1 MNKKIIF
8 ISFIFLLFYS
18 ININNKIKGNIY
30 PSEVYLIFDKTEYLE
45 NEKVKLTINLAKF
58 ANLSEVKLRI
68 NINNEYL
75 EPIVENNEYFYLNYS
90 SIFNSYI
97 INDYIE
103 NEYLRLHLIKEN
115 DIVEGYYSGV
125 KNSLCEVCFNVKKD
139 INNIEDIINID
150 DVSLYLFNID
160 DELIDYQ
167 IFYSNK
173 IKIKVNQKQY
183 DINVFNELP
192 DFNNEVKVLNRSD
205 EEYEIYLEENIDTS
219 IIGIKVLLLAIY
231 DLTNADYV
239 TIPITINIIDNE
251 CPIIEYPLELLYL
264 DNEYSDKTFLEDIK
278 ITDNYDNNLIINISY
293 YNKEKEKMDKNEFYH
308 YLSFNLEGYISI
320 KVSDQS
326 NNSSVSDKINIKII
340 DQTCPEIA
348 IINSLEIIDTDIESF
363 EFEANLSVNDKY
375 DENPCL
381 IVKYYNMENNEID
394 DYKKELLTGRKVIAT
409 YYGIDEFNN
418 KTEEIKCI
426 ITPIDLTIPI
436 IHNIKDIEINDYEL
450 YNTDFFEGIYA
461 SDNFDKNLSIIKTY
475 YILDEYVSYKDFLE
489 KLSKGLKGCI
499 KYQTKDYSNN
509 LSIEYIQNII
519 VFDTTPPDIKIENVK
534 NDEKYIYLENI
545 KYSVSDNFENE
556 IKIEVY
562 LNDLIYNNEEIMVP
576 GEYKIFIKAVDES
589 NNISEY
595 VLKFTIIED
604 NIIGC
609 GTDAVCYYN
618 NYSELIVIVCA
629 VLSIGVAIVVGQLII
644 KVNKKKK
651 M

>member
-45 NEKVKLTINLAKF
+45 NERVKLTINLAKF

-103 NEYLRLHLIKEN
+103 NKYLRLHLMKEN

-348 IINSLEIIDTDIESF
+348 IINSLEVIDTDIESF

-381 IVKYYNMENNEID
+381 IVKYYDMENNEID

-609 GTDAVCYYN
+609 GTDAICYYN